1 VVESTLKEVL
11 PEFLNAEVALRTIGD
26 VSQAIDWLRSTY
38 LYVRIQRAPG
48 QYGVPRQLAPGGEAL
63 DRWLRDRLVLATVRE
78 LAEHGMVGWGSAGC
92 GLEWAGR
99 GQAVDSWALQGR
111 RCPLPSPA
119 LIATRCRHIGSSS
132 PPLPTLLTVPT
143 LPFALLPPLPCPCL
157 ALQVR
162 LHEDGFGLEPLQ
174 PGQIMAEKYVRMK
187 TMVSLCSAPQGAAI
201 PDLIS
206 ILARWVLRGVEW
218 GGVG

>member
-1 VVESTLKEVL
+1 M
-11 PEFLNAEVALRTIGD
+11 PAA
-26 VSQAIDWLRSTY
+26 
-38 LYVRIQRAPG
+38 
-48 QYGVPRQLAPGGEAL
+48 
-63 DRWLRDRLVLATVRE
+63 
-78 LAEHGMVGWGSAGC
+78 
-92 GLEWAGR
+92 
-99 GQAVDSWALQGR
+99 
-111 RCPLPSPA
+111 LPSLDCNSLLPH
-119 LIATRCRHIGSSS
+119 RQQQP

-143 LPFALLPPLPCPCL
+143 LPFALLPPLPCLCL